1 MKKYLIDTNII
12 LRFLL
17 TDNKKLYKKSTEI
30 IYQAKNKKIELEIIP
45 EVIFELDYVLRGV
58 YKLEKEKVIE
68 VLLNL
73 VKTPYFFIEKRE
85 LIIKVLDEYREISID
100 LFDVYLFYLARS
112 ENKEVISFDKD
123 FKKLK

>member
-1 MKKYLIDTNII
+1 
-12 LRFLL
+12 
-17 TDNKKLYKKSTEI
+17 
-30 IYQAKNKKIELEIIP
+30 
-45 EVIFELDYVLRGV
+45 
-58 YKLEKEKVIE
+58 
-68 VLLNL
+68 L

-85 LIIKVLDEYREISID
+85 LIIKVLDDYREISVD